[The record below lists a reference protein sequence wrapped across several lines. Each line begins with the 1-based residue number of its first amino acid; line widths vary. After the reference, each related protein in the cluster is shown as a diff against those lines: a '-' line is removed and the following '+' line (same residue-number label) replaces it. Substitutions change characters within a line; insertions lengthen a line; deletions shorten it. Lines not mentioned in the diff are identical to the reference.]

1 MRGGVVRG
9 RYHVTKTPDAPI
21 LPGMPCSLDPADRP
35 EIETVIKKS
44 RFIAR
49 VCRADGVDDAMQLVA
64 EARRVHPD
72 AGHHCFAYII
82 GDEPESRVERS
93 GDDGEPGGTAG
104 LPMLQA
110 LKARELVNVAAVVSR
125 YFGGVKLGAGGLAR
139 AYSGAVTSAVEAAT
153 LRPRVR
159 WEVFRLEADHG
170 EAGRV
175 ESELRSRGFDVTDV
189 HYGERAVLTVACAD
203 TDALAAAVGE
213 ITAGRGNP
221 VRLRHMWRT

>member
-1 MRGGVVRG
+1 
-9 RYHVTKTPDAPI
+9 
-21 LPGMPCSLDPADRP
+21 MPYSLDPADRP
-35 EIETVIKKS
+35 DIETVVRKS

-49 VCRADGVDDAMQLVA
+49 VCRADGVDDATQLVA
-64 EARRVHPD
+64 EARRLHPD

-82 GDEPESRVERS
+82 GDEPESRIERS

-139 AYSGAVTSAVEAAT
+139 AYSGAVTAAIETAT

-175 ESELRSRGFDVTDV
+175 ESELRSRGFEVTDV
-189 HYGERAVLTVACAD
+189 HYGERAALTVACAD
-203 TDALAAAVGE
+203 ADALASAVAE

-221 VRLRHMWRT
+221 VRLRHMWRTQRPVG